1 MAIVPVVKNDDSGLF
16 YTSVSLRDFSMK
28 LSRLDP
34 KGQMINEAPKRAL

>member
-1 MAIVPVVKNDDSGLF
+1 MMIRDYFTLS
-16 YTSVSLRDFSMK
+16 SVSLRDFSMK